1 MSTFIDTSAL
11 LAVLD
16 ADDQNH
22 PMAKQAWE
30 NLVTNES
37 DLVCTNYVLVETFAL
52 VQSRLGLEAVRTL
65 QEDIVP
71 LLRIEWIDAQSH
83 ASGVAALLIAARRQL
98 SLKVFYLSALS
109 ASVVQS
115 LGQTSPCK
123 YFWHS
128 SVVSQNVTPPPPAP
142 EPLTY

>member
-30 NLVTNES
+30 NLVANES

-52 VQSRLGLEAVRTL
+52 VQSRLGLEAVRTF

-98 SLKVFYLSALS
+98 SLVDC
-109 ASVVQS
+109 ASFDAMRR
-115 LGQTSPCK
+115 LGITTAFTFDRHFAEQGFNKIP
-123 YFWHS
+123 
-128 SVVSQNVTPPPPAP
+128 
-142 EPLTY
+142 